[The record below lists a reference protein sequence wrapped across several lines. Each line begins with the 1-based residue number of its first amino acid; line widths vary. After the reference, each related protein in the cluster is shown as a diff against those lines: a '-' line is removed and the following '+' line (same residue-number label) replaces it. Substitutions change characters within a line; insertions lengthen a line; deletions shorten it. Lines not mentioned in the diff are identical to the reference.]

1 MIEVYCD
8 ESRPETIFSQN
19 SVDRYMI
26 IGGIWVNHS
35 ERKKVKN
42 KISYLKKKYGI
53 HGEVKWTKVSPMS
66 LEFYKEVLNYFFKN
80 ENLRFR
86 CIVVDSY
93 KLDLEK
99 YHNSDG
105 ELGFY
110 KFYYELLNKWIE
122 GNEVYRIYLDNK
134 SNKDGNRLHELKSI
148 LNKVSF
154 SSIESVLSI
163 NSNESIFVEI
173 VDILIGAVG
182 YKYHNYGRSEAKN
195 TLLEIIENNIGG
207 PISGTAPTE
216 RKFNVFKI
224 ILK

>member
-26 IGGIWVNHS
+26 IGGIWVNRS

-42 KISYLKKKYGI
+42 KINYLKKKYEI

-66 LEFYKEVLNYFFKN
+66 LEFYKEVLNYFFEN

-86 CIVVDSY
+86 CIVVDSH
-93 KLDLEK
+93 KLDLKK

-110 KFYYELLNKWIE
+110 KFYYQLLNKWIE

-154 SSIESVLSI
+154 SSIESVLSV

-182 YKYHNYGRSEAKN
+182 YKYNNCGRSEAKN
-195 TLLEIIENNIGG
+195 TLVEIIENNIGG